1 MSNRSITITASMLR
15 SYKRCPRRF
24 ELEYVQNL
32 KPVQTADAL
41 AIGSSYHNHVE
52 KILRG
57 ESREASVDLPG
68 IMADAFARFLP
79 YQEWRVVE
87 TEKEFRLRLAYG
99 CWMVGKIDAVCA
111 DGTPVEHKTTSES
124 LDEKY
129 VEKLAWDDQVS
140 FYLLALSHM
149 RGEMT
154 TRVVYTACQKP
165 TIRQKQSETAEEF
178 LERVRGWY
186 DETRVRTFTV
196 VRTREEL
203 EEKAGEIRDIAR
215 EIRQRK
221 RWYRNPSDCAIMGCP
236 YRSICL
242 DYDPECLMGFVRK
255 ERRNEE
261 LCKF

>member
-1 MSNRSITITASMLR
+1 VATRSMTITASMLR

-41 AIGSSYHNHVE
+41 AIGSSYHDHVE
-52 KILRG
+52 KILQG
-57 ESREASVDLPG
+57 KPREASMDLPG

-79 YQEWRVVE
+79 YQEWGVAK
-87 TEKEFRLRLAYG
+87 TEQEFEIKLAYG
-99 CWMVGKIDAVCA
+99 IRLAGKIDAMAA
-111 DGTPVEHKTTSES
+111 DGTPIEHKTTSEA
-124 LDEKY
+124 LDERY
-129 VEKLAWDDQVS
+129 VEKLAWDDQVAV
-140 FYLLALSHM
+140 YMLSQ
-149 RGEMT
+149 GK
-154 TRVVYTACQKP
+154 TRAIYTACQKP
-165 TIRQKQSETAEEF
+165 TIRQKQNETPEEY
-178 LERVRGWY
+178 LERVRSWY

-221 RWYRNPSDCAIMGCP
+221 RWYRNPQDCSIVACP
-236 YRSICL
+236 YQSICL

-261 LCKF
+261 LCNF